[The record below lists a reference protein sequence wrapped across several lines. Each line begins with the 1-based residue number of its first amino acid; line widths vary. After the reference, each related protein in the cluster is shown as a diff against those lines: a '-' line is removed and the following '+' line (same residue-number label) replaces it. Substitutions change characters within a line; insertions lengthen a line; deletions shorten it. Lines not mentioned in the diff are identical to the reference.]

1 MLVQIQLS
9 PPSSRISSA
18 IHTTFLFDRNDGVR
32 LPGAIGLAR
41 ACLDASQ
48 RMILLHRNNRGIA
61 KRLKALV
68 FDISIS

>member
-18 IHTTFLFDRNDGVR
+18 IHTNFLLLTETARFDSSALMN
-32 LPGAIGLAR
+32 LLER
-41 ACLDASQ
+41 AWASQ
-48 RMILLHRNNRGIA
+48 RMILLTSQHRGIA